1 MSQIKFNFP
10 AYLAYGKINTE
21 SYHYDEATKE
31 HTVLYE
37 YESKPYLKVEVGE
50 KSTLITEYVDGN
62 RQSIS
67 SRKTMK
73 EAMFSHFSSIN
84 PLNYAAQGTWISSM
98 IGLGGIY
105 VEFFTSHCI
114 KQLFYPALF
123 LIDIRIPL
131 SDSKLKEAQDLITTP
146 LSQKFNP
153 WIQES
158 QITITY
164 SDHIEVVKKR
174 LLSVI
179 CPIAYSLDL
188 VKQVKSQGLIE
199 KEKVFRPL
207 VTLATPEKGNRV
219 KNFFGRDEDAWE
231 MYNVSYQID
240 QQTETL

>member
-1 MSQIKFNFP
+1 MSQIKYNFP
-10 AYLAYGKINTE
+10 AYLAYGKINTN
-21 SYHYDEATKE
+21 SYHHDEAKNE
-31 HTVLYE
+31 HSALYE

-131 SDSKLKEAQDLITTP
+131 SESKLKEVQDLIGTP
-146 LSQKFNP
+146 LFQKFNP
-153 WIQES
+153 WIQEA

-164 SDHIEVVKKR
+164 PEHVEVVKKP
-174 LLSVI
+174 LLSII

-188 VKQVKSQGLIE
+188 MKQVKWQGLIE

-207 VTLATPEKGNRV
+207 VTLATPAKGNKV

-231 MYNVSYQID
+231 RYNITYQI
-240 QQTETL
+240 EN

>member
-1 MSQIKFNFP
+1 MSQIKYNFP
-10 AYLAYGKINTE
+10 AYLAYGKINID
-21 SYHYDEATKE
+21 SYHHDEAKNE
-31 HTVLYE
+31 HSVIYE
-37 YESKPYLKVEVGE
+37 YEGKPYLKIVVGE

-84 PLNYAAQGTWISSM
+84 PLNYAAQETWISSM

-131 SDSKLKEAQDLITTP
+131 PDSKLKEAQDLIATP
-146 LSQKFNP
+146 LFKKFNP
-153 WIQES
+153 WIQEA

-164 SDHIEVVKKR
+164 LEKIEVVKKP
-174 LLSVI
+174 LLTMI
-179 CPIAYSLDL
+179 CPIAFSLEIM
-188 VKQVKSQGLIE
+188 KMIKSEGLIE
-199 KEKVFRPL
+199 KEKFYRPM
-207 VTLATPEKGNRV
+207 VTLANPAQGTRV

-231 MYNVSYQID
+231 RYNIIYQI
-240 QQTETL
+240 EI